1 MSSSLSLRQPT
12 RDKTTWVS
20 YFQATCFGWF
30 VYGFGAT
37 LPFLRDDLGITSTVA
52 SFHSLA
58 MATGSVS
65 AGFATRALM
74 GKLGRGRLLR
84 TSSLFAMVGLTMYG
98 LGPALPFTL
107 LGIAM
112 TAFFGSLIIQATGAY
127 LSHHQGAA
135 APASISELHAMAA
148 GIGLLSPVLV
158 GLGVTIGIG
167 WRPAILM
174 PVLGLAVIELWRGK
188 NIFQYGPP
196 SSHDVTSSHHD
207 APGKLPRNFWFAF
220 IIIICTASTEFSM
233 LLWASEVLRNAGMAN
248 GASAAAL
255 GTVVGGMFVGRFAGS
270 RLTTRVDSEKLY
282 RASLALALVGFLGFW
297 LSSDSVIMMVML
309 AITGLGI
316 SVHFPL
322 GIDRAM
328 RASEGRADHAA
339 GRVSIGAGLASG
351 IAPFALGAMADHI
364 GVHYAYTFVPV
375 SLVIALILAT
385 VKPVPSI
392 KH

>member
-1 MSSSLSLRQPT
+1 
-12 RDKTTWVS
+12 
-20 YFQATCFGWF
+20 
-30 VYGFGAT
+30 
-37 LPFLRDDLGITSTVA
+37 
-52 SFHSLA
+52 
-58 MATGSVS
+58 MAAGSVS
-65 AGFATRALM
+65 AGLATRRII

-84 TSSLFAMVGLTMYG
+84 FSSMMAMVGLALYG
-98 LGPALPFTL
+98 LGPVLPLTL
-107 LGIAM
+107 LGIAT

-148 GIGLLSPVLV
+148 GIGLLAPVLV
-158 GLGVTIGIG
+158 GVGVTIGVG

-174 PVLGLAVIELWRGK
+174 PILGLIAVELWRGK

-196 SSHDVTSSHHD
+196 SSHDETSSHHD

-220 IIIICTASTEFSM
+220 VVIICTASTEFSM
-233 LLWASEVLRNAGMAN
+233 LLWASEVLRANGMAN

-270 RLTTRVDSEKLY
+270 RLTTRVNSESLY
-282 RASLALALVGFLGFW
+282 RASLVLALVGFLGFW
-297 LSSDSVIMMVML
+297 LSSSALLMLTML
-309 AITGLGI
+309 AVTGLGI

-328 RASEGRADHAA
+328 RASEGRADHAS

-364 GVHYAYTFVPV
+364 GVHNAYAIVPI
-375 SLVIALILAT
+375 SLVIAIVLSTL
-385 VKPVPSI
+385 KPVPVAA
-392 KH
+392 H

>member
-1 MSSSLSLRQPT
+1 MSVQTRQPI
-12 RDKTTWVS
+12 RDKSTWVS

-37 LPFLRDDLGITSTVA
+37 LPFLRDDLGISSTLA

-65 AGFATRALM
+65 AGLATRFLM

-84 TSSLFAMVGLTMYG
+84 NSSIFAMVGLSMYG
-98 LGPALPFTL
+98 LGPGLPFTL
-107 LGIAM
+107 IGIAM

-127 LSHHQGAA
+127 LSHHQGVA

-158 GLGVTIGIG
+158 GVGVTIGIG
-167 WRPAILM
+167 WRPAILL
-174 PVLGLAVIELWRGK
+174 PVLGLAAIELWRGK
-188 NIFQYGPP
+188 NVFQYGPP
-196 SSHDVTSSHHD
+196 SSHDENSSHHD

-220 IIIICTASTEFSM
+220 VIIICTASTEFSM
-233 LLWASEVLRNAGMAN
+233 LLWASEVLREAGMGD

-270 RLTTRVDSEKLY
+270 RLTTRVDSEVLY
-282 RASLALALVGFLGFW
+282 RASLALALVGFMGFW
-297 LSSDSVIMMVML
+297 LTSNSVIMLVML
-309 AITGLGI
+309 AVTGLGI

-328 RASEGRADHAA
+328 RASDGRPDHAA

-364 GVHYAYTFVPV
+364 GVHYAYTIVPTTLIIA
-375 SLVIALILAT
+375 LVIAI
-385 VKPVPSI
+385 VKPVPAI